1 MGYMINF
8 IVYTIAMVGI
18 IFLAVFVYK
27 KFSFCAGT
35 KSKFLNV
42 EDCISIGPRK
52 ELFVVR
58 AGNERFLVASDV
70 GRTSLISK
78 LNSNSNYVEEVKEFQ
93 NFKEV
98 KEVAQASYNQSRVNN
113 PKSILNTPKREQTS
127 SVDDLPEIVSLSK
140 QNRPT
145 MVNRQPKKVFKNI
158 VNNI

>member
-1 MGYMINF
+1 MGYMLNF

-78 LNSNSNYVEEVKEFQ
+78 LNSNSNYVEEVREITQ
-93 NFKEV
+93 NSHK
-98 KEVAQASYNQSRVNN
+98 QNN
-113 PKSILNTPKREQTS
+113 MNSSKSILNSQNREQTS
-127 SVDDLPEIVSLSK
+127 SIDDLPEIVSLSK
-140 QNRPT
+140 QNRPV
-145 MVNRQPKKVFKNI
+145 MANHQPKKVFKNI

>member
-8 IVYTIAMVGI
+8 IVYTTAMVGI

-27 KFSFCAGT
+27 KFSYCAGS
-35 KSKFLNV
+35 KSKFLNI

-78 LNSNSNYVEEVKEFQ
+78 LEENASFAGTIKKSVENRVE
-93 NFKEV
+93 NGPI
-98 KEVAQASYNQSRVNN
+98 VNN
-113 PKSILNTPKREQTS
+113 SKNIQNTS
-127 SVDDLPEIVSLSK
+127 SVDELPEIMNFSNK
-140 QNRPT
+140 PRQ
-145 MVNRQPKKVFKNI
+145 RQPKKVFKNI
-158 VNNI
+158 INNI